1 MEFTREQK
9 LFQNIINKAWEDE
22 TFKAALVANPVQAI
36 EELTGEKVHL
46 PEGKQLVV
54 RDQTSEETIYINI
67 PAEQKMDDVELNEEQ
82 LEAVAGGKGSSLLSA
97 TAYTLPAIQYGD
109 PSEWTTPPILWDGQP
124 TLQASST
131 TK

>member
-1 MEFTREQK
+1 MELTKEQK
-9 LFQNIINKAWEDE
+9 LFKSIIIKAREDDS
-22 TFKAALVANPVQAI
+22 FKAALVANPLQAI
-36 EELTGEKVHL
+36 ENFTGEKLHL
-46 PEGKQLVV
+46 PEGKELVI
-54 RDQTSEETIYINI
+54 RDQTSDGVIYINI

-97 TAYTLPAIQYGD
+97 TAYTLPAIQFGD

>member
-1 MEFTREQK
+1 MELTREQQ

-22 TFKAALVANPVQAI
+22 TFKAALVANPTQAI
-36 EELTGEKVHL
+36 ESLTGEKVHL

-82 LEAVAGGKGSSLLSA
+82 LEAVAGGKTSLLSA
-97 TAYTLPAIQYGD
+97 TAYTLPAIILGD
-109 PSEWTTPPILWDGQP
+109 PSQWTTPPVWEGP
-124 TLQASST
+124 TIQAT
-131 TK
+131 AATK

>member
-1 MEFTREQK
+1 MEFTREQQ
-9 LFQNIINKAWEDE
+9 LFQNIINKAWDDE
-22 TFKAALVANPVQAI
+22 TFKAALLTNPVQAI

-46 PEGKQLVV
+46 PEGKRLVV

-82 LEAVAGGKGSSLLSA
+82 LEAVAGGKGSLLSI
-97 TAYTLPAIQYGD
+97 TSYTLPPIQFGD
-109 PSEWTTPPILWDGQP
+109 PSQWTTPPVWDGGSP
-124 TLQASST
+124 LQATNT